1 MIHATG
7 TVVAYFMQ
15 PDPLNRTDLKA
26 DIASS
31 VSIPG
36 GCHASQGGI
45 EPMGMSSRSPR
56 WLVRV
61 VVIGLLMLALNP
73 AMGFIAPAAGQ
84 QGEQQ
89 AQTGSGVVNVQLI
102 FDSSGSMA
110 QEVSPGETRIE
121 AARTVLNDVIDA
133 IPEREGVNVGFR
145 VYGHEGSNQEADR
158 AESCQSSEL
167 IVPIEGVNKEA
178 LRSAV
183 ESYEPVGWTP
193 IALSLE
199 RAAGDFQPP
208 AENERNAIVLVT
220 DGLETCGG
228 DPCAA
233 AQALADG
240 DVSVTTYVIGFGL
253 TQDEQATLQCIADA
267 GGGLNLGA
275 GNTEELNRALFTVL
289 EELQVVIQTGFL
301 EIEAFGDIF
310 PRATI
315 TCRTGATDSNPEG
328 EEQTVTLTD
337 SNRVELNV
345 GICDVSWVNPSGSQT
360 QIRANIQA
368 GETTWIRGA
377 LIKFPQG
384 AGEIYTVTDLG
395 GTVIWQDQ
403 FEQGDFVWVL
413 PGIYDLELLERVGDP
428 ILISAEIQTLPGT
441 VTQLEIFTAGS

>member
-1 MIHATG
+1 M
-7 TVVAYFMQ
+7 
-15 PDPLNRTDLKA
+15 R
-26 DIASS
+26 
-31 VSIPG
+31 
-36 GCHASQGGI
+36 
-45 EPMGMSSRSPR
+45 MSSQARRWFIR
-56 WLVRV
+56 WLVA
-61 VVIGLLMLALNP
+61 GMLLVALGP
-73 AMGFIAPAAGQ
+73 SIGFIASHGAAAQ
-84 QGEQQ
+84 EDEDEQTQ
-89 AQTGSGVVNVQLI
+89 ATGGVVNVELI

-110 QEVSPGETRIE
+110 QELPSGETRIE
-121 AARTVLNDVIDA
+121 AAKDVLNDVIDA

-158 AESCQSSEL
+158 AESCQSTDL
-167 IVPIEGVNKEA
+167 VVPIEGVDKDA
-178 LRSAV
+178 LRNAV
-183 ESYEPVGWTP
+183 EMYEPVGWTP
-193 IALSLE
+193 LTLSLE
-199 RAAGDFQPP
+199 RAAQDFSPP

-233 AQALADG
+233 AEELAQGEID
-240 DVSVTTYVIGFGL
+240 VTTYVIGFGL
-253 TQDEQATLQCIADA
+253 TQQEQGTLQCIADA

-275 GNTEELNRALFTVL
+275 GSTEELNQALFTVL
-289 EELQVVIQTGFL
+289 EELQVVVQTGFL

-345 GICDVSWVNPSGSQT
+345 GICSVSWVNPSGET
-360 QIRANIQA
+360 TTIRANILA
-368 GETTWIRGA
+368 GETTWIRGS
-377 LIKFPQG
+377 LLKFPQG

-413 PGIYDLELLERVGDP
+413 PDIYRMALLERVGDP
-428 ILISAEIQTLPGT
+428 ILISAEVQTLPGT